1 MQAKADKI
9 AHYADALIAL
19 GRAAGALQTIEHDVI
34 HLLDFVREHEDLQRF
49 LDSET
54 VADEGKRRAVH
65 EILKRH
71 THPVLVDFLIML
83 VSVGDLPLLHGIA
96 ERFLEKAAEVHAC
109 VSGEVQVAKPLSDV
123 HLAEIEAEVGRI
135 LNKQVSLRP
144 RVMPGILGG
153 VLVKVGDFILD
164 GTLERQ
170 LNDAK
175 RQLLA

>member
-1 MQAKADKI
+1 MQARADKI
-9 AHYADALIAL
+9 DHYADALIAL

-54 VADEGKRRAVH
+54 VANEGKRRAIH

-83 VSVGDLPLLHGIA
+83 VSAGDLPLLHGIS

-109 VSGEVQVAKPLSDV
+109 VSGEVQVAKPLSDT

-135 LNKQVSLRP
+135 LDKQVSLRP